1 MDNSSR
7 NIVKFIGAITFAALL
22 IMAARYYADSQ
33 NVEAPAE
40 VAEVAEEVV
49 AKDPEPVESE
59 EAQADDAE
67 TNTDDTENPDGE
79 IIEEDAQLIM
89 GEPSLNLEQGGSS
102 DYAPP
107 AAEEPPVEE

>member
-40 VAEVAEEVV
+40 VAEEVV
-49 AKDPEPVESE
+49 AKDPDPVGSD

-89 GEPSLNLEQGGSS
+89 GEPSMNLEQGGSS

>member
-33 NVEAPAE
+33 KVEAP
-40 VAEVAEEVV
+40 AEVAEEVV
-49 AKDPEPVESE
+49 AKEPDPVESE
-59 EAQADDAE
+59 EAEADDAE
-67 TNTDDTENPDGE
+67 TNPDDPQNPDGE

-107 AAEEPPVEE
+107 AAEETPVEE

>member
-22 IMAARYYADSQ
+22 IMAARYYSDSQ
-33 NVEAPAE
+33 KVEAPAE
-40 VAEVAEEVV
+40 VTEEVV
-49 AKDPEPVESE
+49 AKEPDPVETE
-59 EAQADDAE
+59 EAEADDAE

-102 DYAPP
+102 DYTPP
-107 AAEEPPVEE
+107 AAEESPVEE

>member
-22 IMAARYYADSQ
+22 IMAARFYADSQ
-33 NVEAPAE
+33 KVEAPPE
-40 VAEVAEEVV
+40 VAEKAVAKEPDPVKAEE
-49 AKDPEPVESE
+49 PE
-59 EAQADDAE
+59 A
-67 TNTDDTENPDGE
+67 DDTETDADADELQNADGQ

-102 DYAPP
+102 DYMPP
-107 AAEEPPVEE
+107 AAEIPQIEE

>member
-33 NVEAPAE
+33 KVEAPP
-40 VAEVAEEVV
+40 EVAEEVV
-49 AKDPEPVESE
+49 AKEPDPVE
-59 EAQADDAE
+59 ADDAE
-67 TNTDDTENPDGE
+67 ADGAETNSDDPQNADEQVL
-79 IIEEDAQLIM
+79 EEDAQLIM

-102 DYAPP
+102 DYAVP
-107 AAEEPPVEE
+107 AADEPQVEE

>member
-7 NIVKFIGAITFAALL
+7 NIVKFISAITFAALL

-33 NVEAPAE
+33 KVEAPPE
-40 VAEVAEEVV
+40 VEEKAL
-49 AKDPEPVESE
+49 AKEPDPVENE
-59 EAQADDAE
+59 GQAPDDAE
-67 TNTDDTENPDGE
+67 ADRDDAQNPDKQ

-107 AAEEPPVEE
+107 AAEIPQIEE